1 MNRMIAPK
9 TARKAFHERKK
20 MRILLINPWIADI
33 AAYDFWLKPVG
44 LLILGGYLS
53 RSGHDLRMIDCLD
66 RYDPQLIKE
75 TGEVARSRANG
86 TGKFFCQEVEK
97 PKSIDWL
104 PRRYKFYGWP
114 EGLVA
119 RHLSILKEQWDPEIV
134 MVSSSMTYWYP
145 AVWKMIRLV
154 KDRMPNARVLLGGN
168 YPVLLP
174 DHAAFSG
181 ADAICAHSDWGSVRN
196 FLKEQGIPT
205 SEDTIS
211 SIPFYDL
218 YPHALSHLVYL
229 SSVGCPFHCSY
240 CATPLIHQFF
250 QHPVEALAAA
260 IDEACE
266 SHGCQNVAFF
276 DDAILIDPQV
286 HFDRLL
292 KILIEKRL
300 PDKGVSLHVPNGI
313 HARLL
318 TEETARLMKRA
329 KVQTIKV
336 GLETLDIGLQTQTGS
351 KVTTAEFLRS
361 IEILKSVGFTKTEVS
376 AYLMINLPGQA
387 LEDVAEAVRL
397 CARLGIGV
405 NLNEYTPIPG
415 TREYEQLIR
424 SGRLPEN
431 PDPVL
436 LNNSILPYWWRQG
449 LSVGEID
456 RFKKRLRAGKV

>member
-1 MNRMIAPK
+1 
-9 TARKAFHERKK
+9 
-20 MRILLINPWIADI
+20 
-33 AAYDFWLKPVG
+33 
-44 LLILGGYLS
+44 
-53 RSGHDLRMIDCLD
+53 
-66 RYDPQLIKE
+66 
-75 TGEVARSRANG
+75 
-86 TGKFFCQEVEK
+86 
-97 PKSIDWL
+97 
-104 PRRYKFYGWP
+104 
-114 EGLVA
+114 
-119 RHLSILKEQWDPEIV
+119 
-134 MVSSSMTYWYP
+134 
-145 AVWKMIRLV
+145 MIRLV

-174 DHAAFSG
+174 DHAAISG

-211 SIPFYDL
+211 LIPFYDL

-250 QHPVEALAAA
+250 QHPVEALATA

>member
-1 MNRMIAPK
+1 MNRMITPK
-9 TARKAFHERKK
+9 NARKAFHERKK
-20 MRILLINPWIADI
+20 MKILLINPWIADI

-44 LLILGGYLS
+44 LLVLGGYLS
-53 RSGHDLRMIDCLD
+53 RSGHDLRLIDCLD

-75 TGEVARSRANG
+75 TGEEARSRANG

-260 IDEACE
+260 IEKACE
-266 SHGCQNVAFF
+266 AHACRNVAFF
-276 DDAILIDPQV
+276 DDAILVNHPF
-286 HFDRLL
+286 HFDPLL
-292 KILIEKRL
+292 ESLIRKEL
-300 PDKGVSLHVPNGI
+300 PGKGVALHIPNGI

-318 TEETARLMKRA
+318 TEETARLMRRA
-329 KVQTIKV
+329 NVKTVKV
-336 GLETLDIGLQTQTGS
+336 GLETIDAGLQKHTGA
-351 KVTTAEFLRS
+351 KVTTAEFVRS
-361 IEILKSVGFTKTEVS
+361 VEILKSVGFTEKEIS
-376 AYLMINLPGQA
+376 AYLMINLPDQTV
-387 LEDVAEAVRL
+387 EDFEGAVRL
-397 CARLGIGV
+397 CGRLGIGI
-405 NLNEYTPIPG
+405 NINEYAPIPG
-415 TREYEQLIR
+415 TREYAELVR
-424 SGRLPEN
+424 GGKLPEN
-431 PDPVL
+431 ADPVL
-436 LNNSILPYWWRQG
+436 LNNSILPYWWRHGMSMDQIWG
-449 LSVGEID
+449 L
-456 RFKKRLRAGKV
+456 KKRMRAGSL